1 MASPTFTGT
10 PISTTPSANDD
21 STKIATT
28 AYVQAELTELIGTAP
43 ATLDTLGEIS
53 ASIANGDSDVVA
65 LTATVGTKLAKS
77 SNLSDLANA
86 STARGNLGVDAAGT
100 DNSTNVSL
108 TGTPDYITISGQ
120 VITRNQ
126 IDLANDVTG
135 VLPSANLDSDTAHL
149 SGTQTFS
156 GAKSFSSAVN
166 IDATTAST
174 SKTEGALIVDGG
186 VGIAGALNVGGDVVA
201 YASSDERLKDN
212 IELISNPIE
221 KVQSL
226 KGVTWNWNDNADE
239 LQQSLPNVGVIAQ
252 DVEKVLPQLVTD
264 RDNGFKGVDYAKL
277 TGLLIEAVK
286 DQQKQ
291 IDELK
296 NKLS

>member
-1 MASPTFTGT
+1 MASTTFTGT

-65 LTATVGTKLAKS
+65 LTTTVGTKLAKA

-135 VLPSANLDSDTAHL
+135 VLPSANLD
-149 SGTQTFS
+149 
-156 GAKSFSSAVN
+156 
-166 IDATTAST
+166 
-174 SKTEGALIVDGG
+174 
-186 VGIAGALNVGGDVVA
+186 
-201 YASSDERLKDN
+201 
-212 IELISNPIE
+212 
-221 KVQSL
+221 
-226 KGVTWNWNDNADE
+226 
-239 LQQSLPNVGVIAQ
+239 
-252 DVEKVLPQLVTD
+252 
-264 RDNGFKGVDYAKL
+264 
-277 TGLLIEAVK
+277 
-286 DQQKQ
+286 
-291 IDELK
+291 
-296 NKLS
+296 